1 MENSTFTDEVVHIVI
16 PVAPVTKKNSSRVL
30 YKYINGKKVPF
41 IAPSVAY
48 KQYERDCG
56 FFLKP
61 LGIDYPV
68 NIKTVFYMG
77 TRRHVDL
84 TNLLEAIHDT
94 MVHCGTITDDNYKIV
109 KSVDGSRVEY
119 DKTNPR
125 TEIWIT
131 KYAE

>member
-1 MENSTFTDEVVHIVI
+1 MRIEKLECKNFRNYEVAEIEFSPGTNI
-16 PVAPVTKKNSSRVL
+16 L
-30 YKYINGKKVPF
+30 YGDNAQGK
-41 IAPSVAY
+41 
-48 KQYERDCG
+48 
-56 FFLKP
+56 
-61 LGIDYPV
+61 
-68 NIKTVFYMG
+68 
-77 TRRHVDL
+77 